1 MLLCW
6 VEHKKTRII
15 FTLERKADVNS
26 VHNSYYN
33 VKKRKKKTRKRFLL
47 DEK

>member
-15 FTLERKADVNS
+15 FTLERKADANS
-26 VHNSYYN
+26 VYNLYN
-33 VKKRKKKTRKRFLL
+33 VKKKGERKLERDFS
-47 DEK
+47 